1 MDRQQV
7 IQQAK
12 DFIYRERPDLA
23 NRLRLNDIN
32 LPLCNLRELVSRCHS
47 ELDDL
52 TIIKMIDRGGERYLR
67 CLAKVNMEV
76 SEICLNLTRSQLEEP
91 LPKAG
96 VNLVEYFNLSQFL
109 KEMGWKY

>member
-1 MDRQQV
+1 MDKQQI

-32 LPLCNLRELVSRCHS
+32 LPICNLREMVANCHT

-52 TIIKMIDRGGERYLR
+52 TIVKMLDRGGQNYLR

-76 SEICLNLTRSQLEEP
+76 SEIRLNLTRAQLEEP
-91 LPKAG
+91 LPRAG
-96 VNLVEYFNLSQFL
+96 ANLTEYFNVSQFL
-109 KEMGWKY
+109 KEMGWKR